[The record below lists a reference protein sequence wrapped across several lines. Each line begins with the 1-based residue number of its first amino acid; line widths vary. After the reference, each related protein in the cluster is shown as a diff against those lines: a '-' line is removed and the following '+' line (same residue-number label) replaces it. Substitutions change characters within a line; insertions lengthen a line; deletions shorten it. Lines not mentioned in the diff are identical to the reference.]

1 MDLSG
6 SCNMGLVPDGSSKRS
21 RSCGVKFSSI
31 VLGSVDLVHLGNR
44 RLIGDNG
51 AALGFVLSDGKQAV
65 G

>member
-1 MDLSG
+1 
-6 SCNMGLVPDGSSKRS
+6 MGLVPDGSSKRS